1 LTEEPRSR
9 AEILAELKAREVEL
23 AYFEAGK
30 FTMLEDG
37 SPVTPQM
44 VLQWR
49 EEIAELRRL
58 LEL

>member
-1 LTEEPRSR
+1 VTDEPRSR
-9 AEILAELKAREVEL
+9 ADLLAELKAREVEL

-30 FTMLEDG
+30 LTMLEDG

-44 VLQWR
+44 VRKWR